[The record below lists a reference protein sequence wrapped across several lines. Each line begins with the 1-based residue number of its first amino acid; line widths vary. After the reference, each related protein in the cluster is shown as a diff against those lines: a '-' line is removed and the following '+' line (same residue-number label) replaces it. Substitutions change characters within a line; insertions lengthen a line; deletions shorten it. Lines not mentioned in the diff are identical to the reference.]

1 MARVLGPL
9 AVALDD
15 GEVLVASQR
24 ERDVL
29 ALLVL
34 RRGLL
39 VTPEVL
45 LDLVWQDAAIGLAP
59 SAVHTVVARLRRRV
73 GPDVVV
79 TEAGRGYRLGAVEV
93 DEDGYAAR
101 SADARTARLA
111 GRTED
116 AAEGLR
122 AALSLWR
129 GGTAYDGVSD
139 QLVTSERA
147 RLTESRVGLTEELCR
162 HLLGQPGTEPAQE
175 AYGLAVDLLERYPLR
190 EEPYAA
196 AMWAAYRLRRP
207 ADALSTYRLL
217 RARLRRE
224 LGIDP
229 SPELQAL
236 HQRVLD
242 QDPLLDPSPRAVTPV
257 SRRAP
262 ARVPVPLTETVGRED
277 EIATV
282 LDGVAQGRR
291 LLTIV
296 GPGGIGKSRVLH
308 EVGGRLAETWEVGYV
323 GLFSR
328 SDVSVGGLA
337 QAVGAALDLG
347 ELSGP
352 EAVEGVVAAVGSR
365 RLMLLLDEAE
375 WALEPVA
382 ELVQTLLDRC
392 PGLVVVT
399 TSRVSLRI
407 LGEQIV
413 LVDPLP
419 CPEEDADR
427 EAVLSAPAVR
437 LFVARLLDLAP
448 ELDVAGL
455 DPALLG
461 EVARRVDGL
470 PLGLVILAGHGAT
483 RSQPDLLDLLDHPL
497 DVSAM
502 TRTPGSR
509 HRSLR
514 ETLAWSVGRLGPE
527 ERALFRRLG
536 VFNTVIDPQAARA
549 VAAAVESDRLG
560 DIDESLRL
568 LVREGLL
575 QVDRTS
581 SGLRYRMLRTVMDLA
596 VEELDAAGEHE
607 RCTAAWRRWYAERWR
622 GRPRSDAVLEDVHV
636 FYDDYLDALDGAV
649 TGDPAAAVDLLVTL
663 TRYWSFGHLRGVG
676 IDWATRVLDAEGL
689 TDVDRAR
696 VRLAR
701 ALLDS
706 GATDRS
712 VADLDAAL
720 PLLEAAGRWPD
731 LVSAHMGLA
740 LGRSL
745 TGRGDAAIASAEA
758 AVAVARRVSDERL
771 ADALGVLAVVQ
782 ADAGRPDAAR
792 TTVAEARTLLRTIS
806 SVAARVA
813 VASNLADALINAG
826 DSAAALALLEQVL
839 PVAEHVGGRST
850 VDFLAATAG
859 WANLLEG
866 RARPALALFRSVLVA
881 VRGDLTSSR
890 YAIESALGAGCCL
903 AALGDEDA
911 TEVLD
916 LARGWLADSGHA
928 LPPAI
933 RQRVDGLP
941 AGSGVGALSL
951 SDPRDRLLAILERSR
966 ED

>member
-15 GEVLVASQR
+15 GGVLLASQR

-73 GPDVVV
+73 GPGVVI
-79 TEAGRGYRLGAVEV
+79 TEPGRGYRLGAVEV
-93 DEDGYAAR
+93 DEDRYAAR

-122 AALSLWR
+122 AALGLWW
-129 GGTAYDGVSD
+129 GDLAYDGVSD
-139 QLVTSERA
+139 HLVTSERA

-162 HLLGQPGTEPAQE
+162 HLLGQPGTEPAHE

-217 RARLRRE
+217 RTRLRHE

-236 HQRVLD
+236 HRRVLD
-242 QDPLLDPSPRAVTPV
+242 QDPLLDPSPRAVSRV
-257 SRRAP
+257 SRGP

-282 LDGVAQGRR
+282 LAGVGQGRR

-296 GPGGIGKSRVLH
+296 GPGGVGKSRVLH

-323 GLFSR
+323 DLNGR

-337 QAVGAALDLG
+337 HAVAAALDMG
-347 ELSGP
+347 DVHGPDATDEL
-352 EAVEGVVAAVGSR
+352 VASMGSR
-365 RLMLLLDEAE
+365 RLLLLLDEAE
-375 WALEPVA
+375 WALDPVA

-407 LGEQIV
+407 LGEQTV
-413 LVDPLP
+413 LVEPLP
-419 CPEEDADR
+419 CPAEDADR
-427 EAVLSAPAVR
+427 EAVLASPAVR

-455 DPALLG
+455 DPDLLG

-497 DVSAM
+497 DVPAV
-502 TRTPGSR
+502 TRAPGSR

-514 ETLAWSVGRLGPE
+514 ETLAWSVGRLGPD
-527 ERALFRRLG
+527 ERALLRRLG
-536 VFNTVIDPQAARA
+536 VFNSVIDPEAARA
-549 VAAAVESDRLG
+549 VATAVDAARPG
-560 DIDESLRL
+560 DVDESLRL

-575 QVDRTS
+575 QVERTP

-596 VEELDAAGEHE
+596 VEELDAAGEHD

-622 GRPRSDAVLEDVHV
+622 GRPRSDAVLEDVHA
-636 FYDDYLDALDGAV
+636 FYDDYLDAMDGAV
-649 TGDPAAAVDLLVTL
+649 THDPAAAVDLLVTL

-676 IDWATRVLDAEGL
+676 AEWATRVLDAEGL

-701 ALLDS
+701 AMLDS

-745 TGRGDAAIASAEA
+745 TGSGDAAIASAEA
-758 AVAVARRVSDERL
+758 GVAVARRVSDERL

-782 ADAGRPDAAR
+782 ADAGRPDAALA
-792 TTVAEARTLLRTIS
+792 TVAEARTLLRTIP

-826 DSAAALALLEQVL
+826 DSAAALGLLDQVL

-866 RARPALALFRSVLVA
+866 RTRAALALFRSVLVA

-890 YAIESALGAGCCL
+890 YAIEAALGAGCCL
-903 AALGDEDA
+903 AELGDEDA
-911 TEVLD
+911 TELLD
-916 LARGWLADSGHA
+916 LARGWLAESGHT

-933 RQRVDGLP
+933 RQRVEGLP
-941 AGSGVGALSL
+941 TGSAVVTTLSG
-951 SDPRDRLLAILERSR
+951 PRDRLLAILEHYR
-966 ED
+966 EP

>member
-1 MARVLGPL
+1 
-9 AVALDD
+9 
-15 GEVLVASQR
+15 
-24 ERDVL
+24 
-29 ALLVL
+29 
-34 RRGLL
+34 
-39 VTPEVL
+39 
-45 LDLVWQDAAIGLAP
+45 
-59 SAVHTVVARLRRRV
+59 
-73 GPDVVV
+73 
-79 TEAGRGYRLGAVEV
+79 
-93 DEDGYAAR
+93 
-101 SADARTARLA
+101 
-111 GRTED
+111 
-116 AAEGLR
+116 
-122 AALSLWR
+122 
-129 GGTAYDGVSD
+129 
-139 QLVTSERA
+139 
-147 RLTESRVGLTEELCR
+147 
-162 HLLGQPGTEPAQE
+162 
-175 AYGLAVDLLERYPLR
+175 
-190 EEPYAA
+190 
-196 AMWAAYRLRRP
+196 
-207 ADALSTYRLL
+207 
-217 RARLRRE
+217 
-224 LGIDP
+224 
-229 SPELQAL
+229 
-236 HQRVLD
+236 
-242 QDPLLDPSPRAVTPV
+242 
-257 SRRAP
+257 
-262 ARVPVPLTETVGRED
+262 
-277 EIATV
+277 
-282 LDGVAQGRR
+282 
-291 LLTIV
+291 
-296 GPGGIGKSRVLH
+296 
-308 EVGGRLAETWEVGYV
+308 
-323 GLFSR
+323 
-328 SDVSVGGLA
+328 
-337 QAVGAALDLG
+337 
-347 ELSGP
+347 
-352 EAVEGVVAAVGSR
+352 
-365 RLMLLLDEAE
+365 
-375 WALEPVA
+375 
-382 ELVQTLLDRC
+382 
-392 PGLVVVT
+392 
-399 TSRVSLRI
+399 
-407 LGEQIV
+407 
-413 LVDPLP
+413 
-419 CPEEDADR
+419 
-427 EAVLSAPAVR
+427 
-437 LFVARLLDLAP
+437 
-448 ELDVAGL
+448 
-455 DPALLG
+455 
-461 EVARRVDGL
+461 
-470 PLGLVILAGHGAT
+470 LGLVILAGHGAT

-497 DVSAM
+497 DVSAI
-502 TRTPGSR
+502 TRTTGSR

-549 VAAAVESDRLG
+549 VAAAVESDRPG

-607 RCTAAWRRWYAERWR
+607 QCTAAWRRWYAERWR

-758 AVAVARRVSDERL
+758 AVAVARLVSDERL

-866 RARPALALFRSVLVA
+866 RTRPALALFRSVLVA

-966 ED
+966 EH